1 MSRGY
6 FLLLLL
12 FCVFISPLNSQTNTE
27 SENTIKKS
35 EAEKWR
41 EDLRFMSEEMV
52 KRHRNLFHTMKREQ
66 FEEAVKKLDAR
77 IPTLER
83 NRIIVEMA
91 RIVAMVK
98 DGHTNIAPTR
108 DARIGF
114 RTLPIKLYFFKEG
127 IFIRSATREHTDLA
141 GAKVIKI
148 GDTKIEDAYDA
159 ASEIVGKD
167 NDMDAKFFAPFL
179 LTMPEVLHA
188 LNIITDMEAA
198 KFVVE
203 ISGQQKTITLTPFG
217 VAEMM
222 PPDSDIS
229 WLAKENWIDVRE
241 NKTPLWLKDPQNK
254 FWFEYLTDSKTVYVQ
269 FNQVG
274 NKENE
279 TVEAFAERLQ
289 TFIASNSVER
299 LILDL
304 RLNRGGNGGLN
315 RSMLR
320 AIIKS
325 DKIDKQ
331 GKFFAIIGRS
341 TWSAAQF
348 LVNDLERYTNVI
360 FVGEPSGG
368 KVNHYGDSTR
378 IILPSSGITVRVS
391 TLWWQ
396 EDERDK
402 REWTS
407 PKVSAEL
414 SLEDYRKGNDPA
426 FDAVMNYQSLT
437 DKLAAALKTND
448 TALLIKQYRAFKA
461 DPKNVSTNT
470 ENEIMSL
477 AFQMINAKRIE
488 TGIELFKLNTESYMN
503 SAIAFRV
510 LGDAYA
516 LNGNR
521 ESAIKSYEKSLE
533 LNPKNEI
540 VRVQLERLKLQK

>member
-1 MSRGY
+1 MSRVY
-6 FLLLLL
+6 FLLLL
-12 FCVFISPLNSQTNTE
+12 FCVFISPLNSQTNTPTE
-27 SENTIKKS
+27 STIKKS

-41 EDLRFMSEEMV
+41 EDLRFMADEMV
-52 KRHRNLFHTMKREQ
+52 KRHRNLFHTMRREQ
-66 FEEAVKKLDAR
+66 FEDAVKKLDAR
-77 IPTLER
+77 IPSLER
-83 NRIIVEMA
+83 HQIIVEMA
-91 RIVAMVK
+91 RIVAMVC

-108 DARIGF
+108 DAKIGF
-114 RTLPIKLYFFKEG
+114 RTLPIKLYFFKDG
-127 IFIRSATREHTDLA
+127 IFIRAAMREHVGIV

-148 GDTKIEDAYDA
+148 GDTKIEDAYKA

-167 NDMDAKFFAPFL
+167 NEMDAKFFAPFL

-188 LNIITDMEAA
+188 LNIITDMEEA

-203 ISGQQKTITLTPFG
+203 INGQQKVVTLKPYG
-217 VAEMM
+217 AAEMM
-222 PPDSDIS
+222 SPETDTS
-229 WLAKENWIDVRE
+229 WMAKENWVDVRE

-254 FWFEYLTDSKTVYVQ
+254 FWFEYLADSKTVYAQ
-269 FNQVG
+269 FNQVS

-289 TFIASNSVER
+289 TFIASNAVER

-315 RSMLR
+315 RSLLR

-368 KVNHYGDSTR
+368 KVNSYGDSTR
-378 IILPSSGITVRVS
+378 IILPNSGITVRVS

-402 REWTS
+402 RQWTS
-407 PKVSAEL
+407 PKVAAEL

-426 FDAVMNYQSLT
+426 FDAAMNYQSLT
-437 DKLAAALKTND
+437 DKLAEALRAND
-448 TALLIKQYRAFKA
+448 TALLIKQYREFKS
-461 DPKNVSTNT
+461 DPKTVSINT

-477 AFQMINAKRIE
+477 AFQMLNSKRIE
-488 TGIELFKLNTESYMN
+488 TAIELFKLNTESYTN
-503 SAIAFRV
+503 SAMAFRV

-521 ESAIKSYEKSLE
+521 ELAIKSYEKSLE
-533 LNPKNEI
+533 LNPNNES
-540 VRVQLERLKLQK
+540 VRGQLERLKLQK